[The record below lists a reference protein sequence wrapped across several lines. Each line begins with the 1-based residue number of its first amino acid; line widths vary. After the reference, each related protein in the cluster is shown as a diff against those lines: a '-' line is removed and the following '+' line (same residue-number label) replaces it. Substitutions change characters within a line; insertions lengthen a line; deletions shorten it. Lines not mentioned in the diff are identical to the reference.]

1 MPFRPPESSGIAWTL
16 WEPVA
21 FDDTNSVAG
30 NAKAPGR
37 KASSATGAGAASAP
51 LNTAAVVEAMR
62 QEGYQV
68 GFEAGRIDGLQ
79 AGREASEAEVRQ
91 TTAHLAQAI
100 SRLDFGVADL
110 EHAVA
115 DELLALAIEIA
126 RKVINQAIIVK
137 PQAILETIREALA
150 HVPSQHTVIHLNA
163 EDAALVRTH
172 AGEQLGRA
180 GHRIH
185 EDPQLERGD
194 VVIEAGGA
202 HLDCRLATRW
212 QRVIGTLD
220 KDAPWLVADE
230 TEQA

>member
-1 MPFRPPESSGIAWTL
+1 MTFRSPESSGIAWTL

-21 FDDTNSVAG
+21 FDDANSLAG
-30 NAKAPGR
+30 KAKAPGR
-37 KASSATGAGAASAP
+37 RASSATEAGAASAP
-51 LNTAAVVEAMR
+51 LNTAAMVEAMR
-62 QEGYQV
+62 QD
-68 GFEAGRIDGLQ
+68 GFEAGRIDGLK
-79 AGREASEAEVRQ
+79 AGREAAEEEMRQ
-91 TTAHLAQAI
+91 TAAHLAQAI
-100 SRLDFGVADL
+100 SRLDSGVADL

-137 PQAILETIREALA
+137 PQAILETIHEALA
-150 HVPSQHTVIHLNA
+150 HIPSQHTVIHLNA

-185 EDPQLERGD
+185 EAPQLGRGD